1 MFVPSRDPDAIH
13 HAMVALSADR
23 DLLARMSAACRARV
37 AAAYSME
44 RLSDQLCR
52 LYSEMFA
59 AKPVKALTGP
69 APVSSQRLPCA
80 E

>member
-1 MFVPSRDPDAIH
+1 LFVPSRDPDAIYH
-13 HAMVALSADR
+13 VMVALSADR

-59 AKPVKALTGP
+59 AKPVKELTGS
-69 APVSSQRLPCA
+69 APVSSQRPPCA